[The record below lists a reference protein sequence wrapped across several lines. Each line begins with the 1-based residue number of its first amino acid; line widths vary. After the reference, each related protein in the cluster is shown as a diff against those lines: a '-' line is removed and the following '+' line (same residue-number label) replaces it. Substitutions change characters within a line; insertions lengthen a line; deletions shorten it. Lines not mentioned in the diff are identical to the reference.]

1 MAETIA
7 QQIEAR
13 LRQARKDRDEPTKN
27 VIGMLKNKVLVQL
40 KSGKEVEE
48 NDTLWLDT
56 IAAYAK
62 QVKKA
67 IPELEKAGERGADA
81 VAEAQFELSFCEQ
94 FLPSK
99 LDEAATEAL
108 VRKVASDNGI
118 TDPKMMGKLMGLLM
132 KGHKDEIDGQLARQ
146 IAQRVLSDS

>member
-27 VIGMLKNKVLVQL
+27 VIGMLKNKVLLQL
-40 KSGKEVEE
+40 KSGKEVTE
-48 NDTLWLDT
+48 DDALWLDT

-81 VAEAQFELSFCEQ
+81 VAEAQFELTFCEQ

-99 LDEAATEAL
+99 LDEAGTEAL
-108 VRKVASDNGI
+108 VRKLAADHGI
-118 TDPKMMGKLMGLLM
+118 TDAKMMGKLMGLLM
-132 KGHKDEIDGQLARQ
+132 KNHKDEVDGQLARQ
-146 IAQRVLSDS
+146 IAQRVLSES